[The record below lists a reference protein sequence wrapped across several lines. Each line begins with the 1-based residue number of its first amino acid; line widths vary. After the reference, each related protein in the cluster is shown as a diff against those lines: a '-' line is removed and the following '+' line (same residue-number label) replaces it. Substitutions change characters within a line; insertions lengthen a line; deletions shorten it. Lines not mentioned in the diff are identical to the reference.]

1 MARKTTRA
9 RGRPSEPAAAGK
21 DRSIASLAAV
31 TSSELGIK
39 QQIVWTLPIAS
50 IYALIGTWGHFDFS
64 PLMGYYNMLADA
76 FLAGNLHIAITPDEY
91 YLHDMIPYEGKY
103 YLQWGPV
110 PALFHLACKLVGF
123 TLTDRV
129 ACMLTGWVS
138 SLVFLSILMR
148 VRGRF
153 FPETDL
159 GAYRWLL
166 YAFALATPTA
176 MVSLRGSVYHESI
189 AFGGLFIL
197 LAFWGVL
204 RYLEEPIW
212 KWALLAGVAI
222 GLAAGCRVSLVLYG
236 LAPGLLIIAY
246 FWMRKVEIRSALVH
260 VGLLSLPVVV
270 SGLLQMGYND
280 ARFGSPFDYGNGYL
294 PDATGQAAFSLTYVW
309 ENIAQYV
316 LALPEISADFPWIAH
331 NGWQPIEHLT
341 RTEDMSST
349 LLMSPFVLLSLA
361 CLRLTRGDN
370 DQLRLFAAS
379 AVGSSGLMLLVML
392 CFAAAS
398 RRYMQDF
405 MPVMMI
411 ASGVGLG
418 YIAQRG
424 PRLWRKWRVVGWAV
438 VIVTAS
444 LHAQL
449 SFAQGFVWEPP
460 DPNVVKTFVAWT
472 PSVLR
477 FLPGPKLAEQAAMA
491 GNDLGTLYLRQG
503 RVKDAY
509 EEFEQAAQLMPES
522 PLIRRNLEIARRRL
536 PRGP

>member
-1 MARKTTRA
+1 M
-9 RGRPSEPAAAGK
+9 
-21 DRSIASLAAV
+21 
-31 TSSELGIK
+31 
-39 QQIVWTLPIAS
+39 
-50 IYALIGTWGHFDFS
+50 
-64 PLMGYYNMLADA
+64 
-76 FLAGNLHIAITPDEY
+76 
-91 YLHDMIPYEGKY
+91 
-103 YLQWGPV
+103 
-110 PALFHLACKLVGF
+110 
-123 TLTDRV
+123 
-129 ACMLTGWVS
+129 
-138 SLVFLSILMR
+138 
-148 VRGRF
+148 
-153 FPETDL
+153 
-159 GAYRWLL
+159 
-166 YAFALATPTA
+166 
-176 MVSLRGSVYHESI
+176 
-189 AFGGLFIL
+189 
-197 LAFWGVL
+197 
-204 RYLEEPIW
+204 
-212 KWALLAGVAI
+212 
-222 GLAAGCRVSLVLYG
+222 
-236 LAPGLLIIAY
+236 
-246 FWMRKVEIRSALVH
+246 
-260 VGLLSLPVVV
+260 
-270 SGLLQMGYND
+270 
-280 ARFGSPFDYGNGYL
+280 

-309 ENIAQYV
+309 ENIAQYI

-331 NGWQPIEHLT
+331 NGWQPIEYLT
-341 RTEDMSST
+341 RTEDMSSM

-361 CLRLTRGDN
+361 CFRLTRGDD

-449 SFAQGFVWEPP
+449 SFFQGFVWEPP

-472 PSVLR
+472 PSLLR

-509 EEFEQAAQLMPES
+509 EEFEQAAELMPES
-522 PLIRRNLEIARRRL
+522 PLIRRNLELARRRL
-536 PRGP
+536 PQGP